1 MGEIASLAVA
11 GLVAGSLYALVAIG
25 IALVFRANRVVS
37 FAHPAIGVAA
47 AFTFA
52 ELAASGLHP
61 WLALPAAIAVG
72 MVLGVVV
79 DLTNALIPRSQ
90 PVSRI
95 MVTVGWLTALNAA
108 VLLVFGQEVTSVPSL
123 FPGGSVSVAGV
134 TVGIDRLCML
144 GVAVTAGVGL
154 ELVVRR
160 TGLGRALRAVSEHP
174 DDAGLAGVN
183 VRLVSLLAS
192 ATAGAVAALG
202 IVLVAR
208 FSLLHPE
215 LLTLAATVQALAA
228 AMAGRLV
235 SLPWTLCGALGIGV
249 AQSVL
254 TRWQNAAGVQELKV
268 ALPLAVIAAVCLFAR
283 TGGMGASP
291 DGDRTEHYLPRIGL
305 PSLAALVVAAPIVP
319 NLVTGYW
326 LSAVTAGLITGI
338 AGLSLV
344 LLTGLLGQISFAQ
357 AAFMGV
363 AGYGY
368 AWLAAEAGFGTGL
381 ALVAGVVLAVAAA
394 LLVGATALRVS
405 GFALAVATFAV
416 QVVLDRTL
424 FLDEE
429 FTGGGVGRQVPVPGF
444 AEPLLESERGLFGL
458 VVACVLVLLV
468 AMRLLP
474 RTPLGRVFRAIRE
487 DEEAA
492 ALVGVRVRAAK
503 LSGFALAGA
512 VAGLAGVLT
521 ALHSGIV
528 VAGQQFNSAV
538 SLNLLV
544 LVAVFGI
551 RSPGGAVWAGLA
563 VSLPPLLLAEWF
575 GSTTEV
581 GRWVPLVSGL
591 ILVLNLVQHPYGL
604 AQSVEAAARG
614 LRGRFRNAVPR
625 GREKTSEAS

>member
-1 MGEIASLAVA
+1 MGQIASLAVA

-25 IALVFRANRVVS
+25 ITLVFRANRVVS

-47 AFTFA
+47 AFAFA

-61 WLALPAAIAVG
+61 WLALPVAIALG
-72 MVLGVVV
+72 MVLGVLV
-79 DLTNALIPRSQ
+79 DLTDGLIPRSL

-95 MVTVGWLTALNAA
+95 MVTVGWLTALNAG

-123 FPGGSVSVAGV
+123 FPEGSVSIAGV
-134 TVGIDRLCML
+134 TVGVDQLCML
-144 GVAVTAGVGL
+144 GVAVTAAVGL
-154 ELVVRR
+154 EAVVRR
-160 TGLGRALRAVSEHP
+160 TGLGRALRAISEHP
-174 DDAGLAGVN
+174 DNAGLAGVN

-192 ATAGAVAALG
+192 SAAGAVAALG

-228 AMAGRLV
+228 AMVGRLV
-235 SLPWTLCGALGIGV
+235 SLPWTLCGALGIGM

-254 TRWQNAAGVQELKV
+254 TRWQDTPGVQELRL
-268 ALPLAVIAAVCLFAR
+268 ALPLAVITAVCLFVR
-283 TGGMGASP
+283 TGRAEGVPSGE
-291 DGDRTEHYLPRIGL
+291 RTEHYLPRLGL
-305 PSLAALVVAAPIVP
+305 PSLAALVVAVPIVP
-319 NLVTGYW
+319 NLLTGYW

-357 AAFMGV
+357 AAFMGM

-368 AWLAAEAGFGTGL
+368 AWLSAEMGLGAVPALAGGL
-381 ALVAGVVLAVAAA
+381 AMAVAAA

-405 GFALAVATFAV
+405 GFALAVATFAA

-424 FLDEE
+424 FLNEG
-429 FTGGGVGRQVPVPGF
+429 FTGGGIGREVPVPGF
-444 AEPLLESERGLFGL
+444 AEPLLESERGFFGL
-458 VVACVLVLLV
+458 VAACVVILLA
-468 AMRLLP
+468 AMRWLP
-474 RTPLGRVFRAIRE
+474 RTAPGRVFRAIRE
-487 DEEAA
+487 DEPAA

-503 LSGFALAGA
+503 LWGFALAGA

-521 ALHSGIV
+521 ALHSGLV

-538 SLNLLV
+538 SLNVLV
-544 LVAVFGI
+544 LVAVLGI
-551 RSPGGAVWAGLA
+551 RSPGGAVLAGLA

-575 GSTTEV
+575 GSSTEV
-581 GRWVPLVSGL
+581 GRWVPLISGL
-591 ILVLNLVQHPYGL
+591 ILVVNLIQHPYGL
-604 AQSVEAAARG
+604 AQSAEAVSRRLRG
-614 LRGRFRNAVPR
+614 GLRHAVLRGREVV
-625 GREKTSEAS
+625 SEAK